1 MIMNKQE
8 QLVLDQLS
16 KVCYADLSN
25 YNEEENSYFIPK
37 INNIKIQLNHTYI
50 IEIKESIKNNQVLK
64 CNYNKGEIP
73 PFKYCLMD
81 VLLVLGKIIKING
94 VEYDLKN
101 KKPLNNIWSG
111 FLNINDIKVLEEV
124 E

>member
-1 MIMNKQE
+1 MNKQE